1 MGVEIAAGEIIA
13 RPRQQQVKGFA
24 IVRRQGKEQGVALPF
39 RGRNFARVT
48 GINDA
53 PAFTDVVLFKL
64 LPGRPGTGGAKRK
77 RRQHHRC

>member
-53 PAFTDVVLFKL
+53 PAFTDVVLL
-64 LPGRPGTGGAKRK
+64 NCSRAGGTGGAKRK

>member
-53 PAFTDVVLFKL
+53 PAFTDVVL
-64 LPGRPGTGGAKRK
+64 
-77 RRQHHRC
+77 

>member
-24 IVRRQGKEQGVALPF
+24 IVRRRGKEQGVALPF

-48 GINDA
+48 GVNDT
-53 PAFTDVVLFKL
+53 PALADVVLL
-64 LPGRPGTGGAKRK
+64 NCSRAGRTGGAKRK
-77 RRQHHRC
+77 RRQHHR